1 MIERL
6 ARPCL
11 NGGDYL
17 LWKSE
22 WTKLCKQQAQ
32 RNQAHQVPITYD
44 MLVGR
49 SQLSP
54 LGQQLSY
61 PLQAYQQINI
71 VGTEVW
77 RSLPTL
83 GTKGKK
89 LT

>member
-1 MIERL
+1 M
-6 ARPCL
+6 
-11 NGGDYL
+11 
-17 LWKSE
+17 
-22 WTKLCKQQAQ
+22 
-32 RNQAHQVPITYD
+32 PITYD

-49 SQLSP
+49 GQFSP

-83 GTKGKK
+83 GTKGEK

>member
-1 MIERL
+1 MGGTICYGRV
-6 ARPCL
+6 
-11 NGGDYL
+11 NGPNCANN
-17 LWKSE
+17 KH
-22 WTKLCKQQAQ
+22 

-61 PLQAYQQINI
+61 PLQAYQQISI

>member
-1 MIERL
+1 M
-6 ARPCL
+6 
-11 NGGDYL
+11 
-17 LWKSE
+17 
-22 WTKLCKQQAQ
+22 
-32 RNQAHQVPITYD
+32 PITYD

-61 PLQAYQQINI
+61 PLQAYQQISI

-89 LT
+89 INVR